1 MTKKILKILRT
12 LWQSQLAQKLVII
25 GSIFFSVSIL
35 SYLIYTQWDALKSH
49 LSDLRPSVLLFAFL
63 IYTIILLST
72 SSVWADIINKLGHHV
87 PFSKHFLAFCIS
99 ALGKRLPGTFW
110 YIAWRA
116 NLYQENDYSGRL
128 LVLTSGIEMIAILIA
143 AIIVSLFFSVS
154 LIGQFRYTLIGY
166 GIVIL
171 AILFFFH
178 PEVNQWVFKKLNVDF
193 SRFNFKNMAL
203 WTTSYIIIWPLIG
216 ILLFVFAN
224 IFTKIDSALI
234 GYFIGSTALTGVL
247 SRLFLF
253 LPSHF
258 GFGEV
263 SLSLLLSGIMPSSL
277 AVVVAVSNRIL
288 ITLFEITWALIALGI
303 RKLLRK

>member
-1 MTKKILKILRT
+1 MIDKILTILKS
-12 LWQSQLAQKLVII
+12 LWQKKLAKKFVII
-25 GSIFFSVSIL
+25 GSIIFSVSIL
-35 SYLIYTQWDALKSH
+35 IYLIYTQWGALKTH
-49 LSDLRPSVLLFAFL
+49 LSDLRPTVLLFAFL
-63 IYTIILLST
+63 IYAVILLLT
-72 SSVWADIINKLGHHV
+72 SGVWADIINKLGHHV

-99 ALGKRLPGTFW
+99 ALGKRLPGTLW

-128 LVLTSGIEMIAILIA
+128 LVLTSGIEMVAIVLA

-154 LIGQFRYTLIGY
+154 LIGQFGYTIIGY
-166 GIVIL
+166 AIIIL
-171 AILFFFH
+171 GILFFFH
-178 PEVNQWVFKKLNVDF
+178 PKVNQWVFKKLNVDL
-193 SRFNFKNMAL
+193 SRFNYKNMAL
-203 WTTSYIIIWPLIG
+203 WTISYIFIWPLIG
-216 ILLFVFAN
+216 ILLFAFAN
-224 IFTKIDSALI
+224 IFTKFDPSLI

-288 ITLFEITWALIALGI
+288 ITFFEIIWALIALGI
-303 RKLLRK
+303 QKLLKR